1 MAAVSCMCPC
11 SYPPAGAACLSSAVF
26 PARSL
31 AHSNQDKGHHI
42 HLDLPTPDLDPHS
55 TTTFDSSKLKDND
68 DDDEDDS
75 L

>member
-1 MAAVSCMCPC
+1 MEAF
-11 SYPPAGAACLSSAVF
+11 SYMLVPVFHAVF